1 MIQDIG
7 APVILFPKALP
18 RQGDYLLRIAGDEV
32 AFVPWSSAANTS
44 TPLVQVGSQTIYLGI
59 APEMTL
65 ESPQTLRALPTAEL
79 RFGAFTALHLGRWLL
94 AHRYCGKCAAPLVL
108 RDGYLVCPQCGQ
120 EVYPTIS
127 PAVILGLT
135 YQGKLLVTRYANRPY
150 RGPALVAGYCEVGE
164 TVEQT
169 CRREA
174 FEETGLQVTTLTY
187 YASQPWGLSG
197 ALLLGFFAEVAS
209 PEVSLLDGEL
219 SEAQWLEPEELPDPP
234 DAAGALSLTA
244 TMIQAFRQ
252 GHGVCGVSARE
263 GSAV

>member
-1 MIQDIG
+1 MIQEIS
-7 APVILFPKALP
+7 AHVTLFPKALP
-18 RQGDYLLRIAGDEV
+18 REGDAVLRIVGEEV
-32 AFVPWSSAANTS
+32 AFASWTPEANTS

-59 APEMTL
+59 APGVVPG
-65 ESPQTLRALPTAEL
+65 SSQVLRTLPTAEL

-108 RDGYLVCPQCGQ
+108 RDARLLCPQCGG
-120 EVYPTIS
+120 EVFPTIS

-164 TVEQT
+164 AVEAT

-174 FEETGLQVTTLTY
+174 YEETGLKITSLRY

-219 SEAQWLEPEELPDPP
+219 SEAVWLAPEELPDPP

-244 TMIQAFRQ
+244 TMIQAFKVGQ
-252 GHGVCGVSARE
+252 TRE
-263 GSAV
+263 RSMYGS

>member
-1 MIQDIG
+1 MIQDVT
-7 APVILFPKALP
+7 APVTLFPKALP
-18 RQGDYLLRIAGDEV
+18 RPGDYLLRIVGESV
-32 AFVPWSSAANTS
+32 AFTPWSPEANSS

-59 APEMTL
+59 APGMEL
-65 ESPQTLRALPTAEL
+65 GSAQTLRALPTAEL
-79 RFGAFTALHLGRWLL
+79 RFGAVTALHLGKWLL
-94 AHRYCGKCAAPLVL
+94 AHRYCGKCAAPLIL
-108 RDGYLVCPQCGQ
+108 RENHLVCPQCAS
-120 EVYPTIS
+120 EVFPTIS

-164 TVEQT
+164 TVEET

-174 FEETGLQVTTLTY
+174 FEETGLRVRTLAY

-219 SEAQWLEPEELPDPP
+219 SEAQWFAPEELPDPP

-244 TMIQAFRQ
+244 TMIQAFKQ
-252 GHGVCGVSARE
+252 GHVTRAPSAEERNTL
-263 GSAV
+263 